1 MYISL
6 IRAKLH
12 QARITGAEPD
22 YVGSIAIDSD
32 LLAQAGIYPYEKVL
46 VADIET
52 GARLETYTIP
62 APAGSRTVEMN
73 GAAAR
78 LIHAGDRVIIM
89 AFALVE
95 PPPPAGWQPCV
106 LVLDEHNRVVQTIG
120 PAPGC

>member
-32 LLAQAGIYPYEKVL
+32 LLAQACIYPYEKVL
-46 VADIET
+46 VADIDN

-62 APAGSRTVEMN
+62 APAGSRIIEMN

-78 LIHAGDRVIIM
+78 LIHTGDRVIIM

-95 PPPPAGWQPCV
+95 PPPPPDWEPRV
-106 LVLDEHNRVVQTIG
+106 LVLDEYNQVRQTLG
-120 PAPGC
+120 PVAGC